1 MAPFAT
7 LDAKLLSALTNIITG
22 DFARKVDTFKEAEA
36 NEGRIVRGRQV
47 LFMLHDHFSTNM
59 KHGSTYAL
67 QDLFSVHLKGE
78 NLKTFISNWDQ
89 VLAGIVKV
97 PEESVLETLFYNQVK
112 NCKAIAHDLNEYH
125 RADEG
130 TEKRKYDFLVSAVR
144 RHLDRERL
152 ETNRERVARNL
163 SGTAKPSAP
172 AVEGKVG
179 FIPTG
184 YCVKWNKGGCTNE
197 NFTFKHEVPS
207 KRTPS
212 TKPKRDSSRG
222 RSPSRTQSPKGKGK
236 KKECIF
242 WKRGRC
248 ERGDKCNFSHNGPAG
263 KPRQATPA
271 RSNSS
276 GKKGGKKTSRSP
288 GRKSSRSPGK
298 PKSPRN
304 SRSPKGNKNSSS
316 SGKATPAAVCL
327 VASMLASV
335 ASGFAVDPAKVCC
348 PSIGIRFSNEVD
360 VHRIAAR
367 GNMWPIVNGEPKNRT
382 TYPWGDKFEV
392 DQQAV
397 SDCALSATMLS
408 GAVENSLKGIPAKCS
423 YECDTEFGCDYC
435 IPKGIVAA
443 PAESRE
449 MIEGSIDLQIDWIAD
464 TGSAQDLVSQGE
476 FPDDYG
482 YYSSNPIRMMTA
494 NGESSSMKQGKVFV
508 PRLGKTDTLKYEVS
522 RMGTPGGVDH
532 KVLKS
537 SPGMIVELYP
547 L

>member
-1 MAPFAT
+1 
-7 LDAKLLSALTNIITG
+7 
-22 DFARKVDTFKEAEA
+22 
-36 NEGRIVRGRQV
+36 
-47 LFMLHDHFSTNM
+47 MLHDHFSTNM

-179 FIPTG
+179 FIPRG

-197 NFTFKHEVPS
+197 NCTFKHEVPS

-276 GKKGGKKTSRSP
+276 GKKGGKKSSRSP

-298 PKSPRN
+298 QKSPRN
-304 SRSPKGNKNSSS
+304 SRSPKGNK
-316 SGKATPAAVCL
+316 K
-327 VASMLASV
+327 
-335 ASGFAVDPAKVCC
+335 
-348 PSIGIRFSNEVD
+348 
-360 VHRIAAR
+360 
-367 GNMWPIVNGEPKNRT
+367 
-382 TYPWGDKFEV
+382 
-392 DQQAV
+392 
-397 SDCALSATMLS
+397 
-408 GAVENSLKGIPAKCS
+408 
-423 YECDTEFGCDYC
+423 
-435 IPKGIVAA
+435 
-443 PAESRE
+443 
-449 MIEGSIDLQIDWIAD
+449 
-464 TGSAQDLVSQGE
+464 
-476 FPDDYG
+476 
-482 YYSSNPIRMMTA
+482 
-494 NGESSSMKQGKVFV
+494 
-508 PRLGKTDTLKYEVS
+508 
-522 RMGTPGGVDH
+522 
-532 KVLKS
+532 
-537 SPGMIVELYP
+537 
-547 L
+547 